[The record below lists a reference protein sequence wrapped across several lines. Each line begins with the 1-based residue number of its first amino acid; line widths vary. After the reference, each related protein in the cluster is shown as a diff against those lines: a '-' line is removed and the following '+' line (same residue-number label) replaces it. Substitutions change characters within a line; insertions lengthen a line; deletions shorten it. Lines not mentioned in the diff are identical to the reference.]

1 MDEGIPYMTDAE
13 TRQTADYIRWVLRER
28 KKASIAEF
36 RRRCEECKR
45 LAMDATPMGEGERAR
60 VMRELQGKRNGG

>member
-13 TRQTADYIRWVLRER
+13 TRQTADYIRWFLRER

-36 RRRCEECKR
+36 RRRCEECRR
-45 LAMDATPMGEGERAR
+45 LAMDPTPLGEGERAR
-60 VMRELQGKRNGG
+60 LERELSRGRG

>member
-28 KKASIAEF
+28 KKASIPEF

-45 LAMDATPMGEGERAR
+45 LAMAPPPLGEGERAR
-60 VMRELQGKRNGG
+60 LERDLGRGKGA

>member
-1 MDEGIPYMTDAE
+1 MDNGIPYTHDAE
-13 TRQTADYIRWVLRER
+13 TRRTADYIRWALKER

-36 RRRCEECKR
+36 QRRCEECRR
-45 LAMDATPMGEGERAR
+45 LAMDATPMGEGERAM